1 MSGGLHGCRC
11 SLCFF
16 CACFV
21 DVRECLGLTCFLTV
35 VLHAPSLFLPSF
47 GPFGFPFSS
56 FKGFKGLMVRG
67 RARPHL
73 PLESSSIFFWG
84 SFVYFFWFCVDF
96 SLFFFWCLLVVVPPL
111 FIRPEG
117 SLYVSISTLIMQTHL
132 NSEVQVKCTCAA
144 KFSPK
149 NKPAEI
155 PSRGWPRAC
164 PSLLVSL
171 PLVVKPCPQ
180 VALPAPTSAN
190 PAQEKP

>member
-1 MSGGLHGCRC
+1 MVAAA
-11 SLCFF
+11 
-16 CACFV
+16 ACVSFV
-21 DVRECLGLTCFLTV
+21 LALLMCVVGASAFPLTV
-35 VLHAPSLFLPSF
+35 FLHAPSPSF
-47 GPFGFPFSS
+47 GPLVLLVFHSFRSRAQGADGAWTCASASRKLEYFFSGVLFCFFLVLVLIFPF
-56 FKGFKGLMVRG
+56 FLC
-67 RARPHL
+67 A
-73 PLESSSIFFWG
+73 
-84 SFVYFFWFCVDF
+84 
-96 SLFFFWCLLVVVPPL
+96 CLLVVVPPL

-180 VALPAPTSAN
+180 VALL
-190 PAQEKP
+190 